1 LGIVSLLEQDLQ
13 REKGL
18 AQQGHELPSWHTA
31 EPEKL
36 YKVLRGIL
44 ACAAHQMELEEGV
57 EYRETNSYH
66 CL

>member
-1 LGIVSLLEQDLQ
+1 LQ
-13 REKGL
+13 LEKGL

-36 YKVLRGIL
+36 YKILRGIL

-66 CL
+66 CP

>member
-1 LGIVSLLEQDLQ
+1 MGIVSLFGLGLQ

-18 AQQGHELPSWHTA
+18 AQQDHELPSWHTA

-36 YKVLRGIL
+36 CRVLRGIL
-44 ACAAHQMELEEGV
+44 ARAAHQMELEEGV

-66 CL
+66 CP